1 MKITR
6 TRSLV
11 LTFACAISACGP
23 LAASSS
29 SKKSASPAPAP
40 TKTAAPSTAA
50 APTAA
55 PTVSASGGYTVT
67 FGVGNKVGRL
77 GAVQFEVT
85 AKGGADW
92 QGSAAS
98 VGCRNV
104 SGASMMA
111 CNDKGGGRLSCA
123 FVDQKGV
130 GTPIDLVVCK
140 LTSSKPVSAGD
151 FAIKVVDAS
160 SPDMKPAKA
169 SVVVRSI
176 AAN

>member
-6 TRSLV
+6 TRSLA
-11 LTFACAISACGP
+11 LTLACAIAACGP
-23 LAASSS
+23 LATSSS
-29 SKKSASPAPAP
+29 SKKPASPAPAP
-40 TKTAAPSTAA
+40 TKTAAPSKAA
-50 APTAA
+50 TPSTAPTA
-55 PTVSASGGYTVT
+55 SASGGYTVT

-130 GTPIDLVVCK
+130 ATPTDLVVCK
-140 LTSSKPVSAGD
+140 LTSSKPVAASD

-160 SPDMKPAKA
+160 SPEMKPAKA
-169 SVVVRSI
+169 SVVVRGVT
-176 AAN
+176 AN

>member
-1 MKITR
+1 MQFTWN
-6 TRSLV
+6 RSLSVV
-11 LTFACAISACGP
+11 LLSAVAACGP
-23 LAASSS
+23 IASSS
-29 SKKSASPAPAP
+29 SSKPASPAAPAA
-40 TKTAAPSTAA
+40 TKSAAPSKGA
-50 APTAA
+50 APSAA
-55 PTVSASGGYTVT
+55 PKASTSGGYTVT

-92 QGSAAS
+92 QGAAAS

-123 FVDQKGV
+123 FVDQRGV

-140 LTSSKPVSAGD
+140 LTSSKPVAASD

-160 SPDMKPAKA
+160 SPEMKPAKA
-169 SVVVRSI
+169 SVVVRGLT
-176 AAN
+176 AN